1 MTITPVNTT
10 PAAAA
15 PDAAAQPAGPSD
27 GETTP
32 PTGGGVPHAGLRLT
46 ALIAAT
52 VLLGWWR
59 PWILVMIAAL
69 VLMIT
74 LHEWGHYITAK
85 RAGMKVTEFFLF
97 FGPKVWSI
105 QRGETEY
112 GIKCIPAGA
121 YVKIIGMS
129 NLDVVAPEDEE
140 LTYRQKP
147 FWSRISVAV
156 AGSTMH
162 FLLALVL
169 IFVALSIVGQPGGTV
184 DQARQMKNWRIG
196 SVAGGAGAEAA
207 GLRAGDKLISLDGER
222 IRTFDDLPAVAKPL
236 KGKTVPVTYERN
248 GKVNTVDVTLRPF
261 YSWRI
266 DRVVPG
272 SPVEKAGL
280 KAGDEI
286 VSLNGE
292 SLRHSRDLD
301 ELLTSLEGRKV
312 PVVYESVKD
321 DSRHTLDLTVSSLIL
336 YGHEGYLGIGSDDP
350 ATKRLGIL
358 EGLRR
363 TPAEFVN
370 VLTTSMGSL
379 GHLVSPSGI
388 TSIGKQ
394 VGSARSDHAA
404 TTAAAKA
411 HAEAVPT
418 SNDSASYLSNRG
430 PSMPSADRPI
440 SILGLVNVGASI
452 GKVEPAALIS
462 LFALINIFI
471 GMFNLVP
478 LLPLDGGHVA
488 VAVYERIQEK
498 RLHRRRYFTDMSKL
512 MPLTMVVIA
521 VLAMLFLS
529 TIYLDI
535 ANPLVA
541 G

>member
-1 MTITPVNTT
+1 MTITPVSTT
-10 PAAAA
+10 PDALDSPDTSAA
-15 PDAAAQPAGPSD
+15 PVGPAEGGS
-27 GETTP
+27 TP

-52 VLLGWWR
+52 VALGVWR
-59 PWILVMIAAL
+59 PWILAMIAAL

-85 RAGMKVTEFFLF
+85 RSGMKVTEFFLF

-129 NLDVVAPEDEE
+129 NLDVIAPEDEE
-140 LTYRQKP
+140 RTYRQKP
-147 FWSRISVAV
+147 FMSRISVAV

-169 IFVALSIVGQPGGTV
+169 IFVALSVVGQPGGTV
-184 DQARQMKNWRIG
+184 DQSRQAKNWRIG
-196 SVAGGAGAEAA
+196 SVAEGTGAAAA
-207 GLRAGDKLISLDGER
+207 GLKEGDKLVTVNGER
-222 IRTFDDLPAVAKPL
+222 ISTFDDLPTVAKPL
-236 KGKTVPVTYERN
+236 KGTTVPVTYERN
-248 GKVNTVDVTLRPF
+248 GKLNSVDVTLKPF
-261 YSWRI
+261 YTWRI
-266 DRVVPG
+266 DRVIPG
-272 SPVEKAGL
+272 STVEKAGL

-286 VSLNGE
+286 LSLDGA
-292 SLRHSRDLD
+292 SVRHSKDLD
-301 ELLTSLEGRKV
+301 EKLAALEGKTV
-312 PVVYESVKD
+312 PVVYETLKD
-321 DSRHTLDLTVSSLIL
+321 DKTQTTKLKVSSLIL
-336 YGHEGYLGIGSDDP
+336 FGHEGYLGIGSDEP
-350 ATKRLGIL
+350 PKKRLSPL

-363 TPAEFVN
+363 TPVEFAN
-370 VLTTSMGSL
+370 VLTTSLASL
-379 GHLVSPSGI
+379 GHLLSPSGI
-388 TSIGKQ
+388 TSIGHQ
-394 VGSARSDHAA
+394 VGSARSDAAA
-404 TTAAAKA
+404 TSAAAKRDA
-411 HAEAVPT
+411 APT
-418 SNDSASYLSNRG
+418 GNQSTSFLTDGG
-430 PSMPSADRPI
+430 PSAPSANRPI
-440 SILGLVNVGASI
+440 SILGLVSFGATL

-488 VAVYERIQEK
+488 IAVYERIQEK
-498 RLHRRRYFTDMSKL
+498 RLNRRRYFTDMAKL
-512 MPLTMVVIA
+512 MPLTMVVIG
-521 VLAMLFLS
+521 VLAVLFLS

-541 G
+541 R